1 MWNNAQLK
9 ETLSQKVTAS
19 ADEARPVFPASSRQD
34 EPIDSLTPPTLNIML
49 TFSVPLADLQGQIE
63 RIYSLIQSLGLANS
77 VQYQAKPSLVKPP
90 TPTVMPAPVRAITSS
105 PVRESSVS
113 NATAAAITDK
123 QKKMLY
129 ALVAKKKLS
138 TDEITYIMERE
149 FGHSDGA
156 MLTKIEAS
164 KLITLLMAK

>member
-1 MWNNAQLK
+1 
-9 ETLSQKVTAS
+9 
-19 ADEARPVFPASSRQD
+19 
-34 EPIDSLTPPTLNIML
+34 
-49 TFSVPLADLQGQIE
+49 
-63 RIYSLIQSLGLANS
+63 
-77 VQYQAKPSLVKPP
+77 
-90 TPTVMPAPVRAITSS
+90 MPAPVRAITSS
-105 PVRESSVS
+105 PVRESSVP

-138 TDEITYIMERE
+138 ADEITDIMERE